1 VLLGQEINKKGLL
14 CSRLTPKDADVILTY
29 VKQKELEIEGLE
41 LEIEDLTRP
50 RRRRREEE

>member
-1 VLLGQEINKKGLL
+1 MVTEKEFQTVV
-14 CSRLTPKDADVILTY
+14 SRLTPKDADVILTY